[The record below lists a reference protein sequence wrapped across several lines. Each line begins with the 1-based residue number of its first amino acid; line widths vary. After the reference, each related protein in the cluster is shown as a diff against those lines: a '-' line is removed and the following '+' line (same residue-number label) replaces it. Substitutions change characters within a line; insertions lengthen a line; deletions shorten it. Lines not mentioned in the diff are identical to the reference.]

1 MDLSDELELSYYK
14 PVANINDKKHVQLVQ
29 HTQTGEFFVRK
40 ELSVYNLELFESLKA
55 DPIENIPRIY
65 ALVEDE
71 GHLIVI
77 EEYLHGE
84 SLQKI
89 LDERGAFTS
98 GEALWLIRQLCAIVS
113 ALHEHKPPII
123 HRDIKPSNIILS
135 PDGILKLL
143 DLNAAKYFNDKS
155 RDTVLLGTAGFAA
168 PEQYGFG
175 SSLPQTDIYAIGV
188 LFNMLLTGHIPSEEM
203 TGSVFAGVISK
214 CTKLD
219 PEDRYTNVNALLAD
233 LNATAALHNITES
246 PYKKENP
253 ANIEQ
258 ATQDYDANLNPYD
271 NTSTTS
277 SYTYEQP
284 VSSLSQNNLFEEPV
298 STPSLARFTPPGF
311 RTKNPVHMAIAVFGY
326 LMIFYIGFTL
336 ETENA
341 TGLVLL
347 WDRISETVSLLAV
360 VLFSAN
366 YLNVQSHFPFLKNK
380 SGLIRSVIIAL
391 FDCVIFVAVA
401 FFMILLEAI
410 ALQIF

>member
-1 MDLSDELELSYYK
+1 MTLSDELELSYYK

-40 ELSVYNLELFESLKA
+40 DLNVYNLELFESLKA

-98 GEALWLIRQLCAIVS
+98 GEALWLIRQLCVIVS

-188 LFNMLLTGHIPSEEM
+188 LFNVLLTGYIPSERV
-203 TGSVFAGVISK
+203 TNSVFADIISK

-219 PEDRYTNVNALLAD
+219 PEDRYENVNALLTD
-233 LNATAALHNITES
+233 LNTTAALYNITEN
-246 PYKKENP
+246 PYKKET
-253 ANIEQ
+253 ATNI
-258 ATQDYDANLNPYD
+258 
-271 NTSTTS
+271 
-277 SYTYEQP
+277 EQP
-284 VSSLSQNNLFEEPV
+284 VSSLSQNNPFEEPV
-298 STPSLARFTPPGF
+298 DEHPLARFTPPGF
-311 RTKNPVHMAIAVFGY
+311 RTRNPVHMIIAVFGY
-326 LMIFYIGFTL
+326 LMIFYISFTL
-336 ETENA
+336 ESEN
-341 TGLVLL
+341 TFGLALI
-347 WDRISETVSLLAV
+347 WERISETVCLLAM
-360 VLFSAN
+360 VLFSTN
-366 YLNVQSHFPFLKNK
+366 YLGVQSYFPFLEGK
-380 SGLIRSVIIAL
+380 SRLIRIAIIAL
-391 FDCVIFVAVA
+391 FDCIIYIAVA

-410 ALQIF
+410 AIHIF

>member
-1 MDLSDELELSYYK
+1 MNLSDELELSYYK

-55 DPIENIPRIY
+55 DPIDNIPRIY

-113 ALHEHKPPII
+113 SLHTHIPPII

-175 SSLPQTDIYAIGV
+175 SSLPQTDIYASGV
-188 LFNMLLTGHIPSEEM
+188 VFNVLLTGHIPSEEI
-203 TGSVFAGVISK
+203 TGGVFAPIISK

-219 PEDRYTNVNALLAD
+219 PEDRYADVNSLLSDLNSTAD
-233 LNATAALHNITES
+233 LYNIAES
-246 PYKKENP
+246 PYKKVVSSNT
-253 ANIEQ
+253 ANEDHPSF
-258 ATQDYDANLNPYD
+258 DYAQSADSA
-271 NTSTTS
+271 
-277 SYTYEQP
+277 YTYEQQT
-284 VSSLSQNNLFEEPV
+284 STLSQSNPFEESI
-298 STPSLARFTPPGF
+298 STPSLAHFTPPGF

-380 SGLIRSVIIAL
+380 SGLIRIIIIAL